1 MLENADPSTPCRP
14 DPQKKRVGEEWR
26 HSAQDDS
33 STGVNGTPFD
43 KLRAGSEGVPFQN
56 AAAAEAA
63 PRQPVTA
70 AEHTLTRT
78 GLAMG
83 TAGYMSPEQVRG
95 EKLDARSDIFSLGL
109 VLYQMATGQR
119 AFRGE
124 TAALVHNAILN
135 NSPVSPR
142 ELNSA
147 TPAKL
152 VTVIDKALEKDRNHR
167 YQAVAEMRDALE
179 WVEEEGK
186 SSRPQSTKRR
196 SRWLAAAACV
206 VALAAGGVL
215 YWRFR
220 STAGLRAGDTVV
232 VADFENNTGEPA
244 LNDALKVALKTE
256 LAQSPFL
263 DVLGSDKTRSTLEL
277 MRHGEDERLT
287 PGLALQLCA
296 RTNSAAVVA
305 GSIADEGNNYHI
317 ALKAVNCRTGNTVAS
332 VAENAKSRTVVVKTL
347 GNLGAELRDKLGE
360 PRSSL
365 QQFNRPLDEAMT
377 PSIEALQAF
386 SQAEETQMK
395 KSSLPSIPLF
405 RRATDL
411 DPNFALA
418 WMYLGIMYGRVDDD
432 RLQSE
437 YLTRAYQ
444 LRSRLSRRDKF
455 AIEASYS
462 MAEGDIQKAIPIY
475 KQWLQNYP
483 RDRIALINLAKL
495 DNLVAEN
502 SEAASLLREAI
513 RLDSNDFNTYF
524 ELIFTAL
531 LMDRIDEAVA
541 IYDEAKAQKIEIDTL
556 AGPRFQIAFYQH
568 DKATMQELSRSNVA
582 DPFRRTMFLGTRA
595 RVEEYY
601 GRFRNARRLWAQVKD
616 YSNPNDMPWNSWLLS
631 AQALSEAVAGN
642 SSLALS
648 LAKEALAESR
658 SRTDNGR
665 AALSLAF
672 AGDDNQAETQA
683 RAIDREYPV
692 DTILQNFW
700 LPTTRAVVELH
711 RNHPDAAVREL
722 QRDSRYEQFGSMMPS
737 YVRGEAYLKLGL
749 SAQAAEEFKRVLAHP
764 TWTNVWVF
772 GATAHLQLGRAQ
784 VMMGDKA
791 AARKSYQDFLTL
803 WKDADPDIPIYQQAK
818 AEYAKLQ

>member
-1 MLENADPSTPCRP
+1 
-14 DPQKKRVGEEWR
+14 
-26 HSAQDDS
+26 
-33 STGVNGTPFD
+33 
-43 KLRAGSEGVPFQN
+43 
-56 AAAAEAA
+56 
-63 PRQPVTA
+63 
-70 AEHTLTRT
+70 
-78 GLAMG
+78 
-83 TAGYMSPEQVRG
+83 MSPEQVRG
-95 EKLDARSDIFSLGL
+95 EKLDARTDIFSFGL
-109 VLYQMATGQR
+109 VLYEMATGQR
-119 AFRGE
+119 AFKGE

-135 NSPVSPR
+135 NSPVPLR

-152 VTVIDKALEKDRNHR
+152 VTVIDKALEKDRNRR
-167 YQAVAEMRDALE
+167 YQTAGEMRDALE

-186 SSRPQSTKRR
+186 SSRPQSTKHRW
-196 SRWLAAAACV
+196 RWLAAAACV

-220 STAGLRAGDTVV
+220 STAGLEAGDTVV

-256 LAQSPFL
+256 LAQSSFL

-277 MRHGEDERLT
+277 MKHAEDERLT
-287 PGLALQLCA
+287 PGLAQQLCA

-317 ALKAVNCRTGNTVAS
+317 ALKAVNCRSGNTLAS
-332 VAENAKSRTVVVKTL
+332 VAENAKSRSVVVKTL

-360 PRSSL
+360 PRNSM
-365 QQFNRPLDEAMT
+365 QQFNSPLDEATT

-386 SQAEETQMK
+386 SQAEQTQTK
-395 KSSLPSIPLF
+395 KGPIPSIPLF

-418 WMYLGIMYGRVDDD
+418 WMYLGIMYGNVDDD
-432 RLQSE
+432 RLRSE

-444 LRSRLSRRDKF
+444 LRSRVSRRDKF
-455 AIEASYS
+455 AIEASHS
-462 MAEGDIQKAIPIY
+462 MAEGDIQKAVPIY
-475 KQWLQNYP
+475 KQWLQSYP
-483 RDRIALINLAKL
+483 RDRIALVNLAKL
-495 DNLVAEN
+495 DNLIAEN

-513 RLDSNDFNTYF
+513 RLDPNDLNSYL
-524 ELIFTAL
+524 ELIYTAVV
-531 LMDRIDEAVA
+531 MDRLDEAVA
-541 IYDEAKAQKIEIDTL
+541 IYDEAKVQKVEVDYL
-556 AGPRFQIAFYQH
+556 AGWRFQTAFLQH
-568 DKATMQELSRSNVA
+568 DKATMQEVGRSNVA
-582 DPFRRTMFLGTRA
+582 DPYRRTMFLGARA

-601 GRFRNARRLWAQVKD
+601 GRFRNARRLWAQAKD
-616 YSNPNDMPWNSWLLS
+616 YSNPQHMPWNSWSLS
-631 AQALSEAVAGN
+631 VRALSEAVAGN
-642 SSLALS
+642 SSLALP
-648 LAKEALAESR
+648 LAKEGLAESR
-658 SRTDNGR
+658 SRIDKGR
-665 AALSLAF
+665 AVLSLAF
-672 AGDDNQAETQA
+672 TGDDNQAETQA

-700 LPTTRAVVELH
+700 LPTTRAVIELH
-711 RNHPDAAVREL
+711 RNHPDAAIREL

-803 WKDADPDIPIYQQAK
+803 WKDADPDVPIYKQAK